1 MPDGRDQPIL
11 RLAEGIA
18 GLDAAAWDACAGSTN
33 PSVCHAFLTAMETS
47 GSVGKGTGW
56 RPRPLLLESPDGQL
70 LGAAP
75 LYVKSHSYGEYIF
88 DHGWANA
95 YEKAGGRYYPKLLVA
110 VPFTPV
116 PGPRLLVRP
125 GAEAE
130 ANRRILAEGL
140 IAAANQLGVSSLHV
154 NFPDAKDSHAL
165 AEAGFMQRV
174 ATQYHWRNEGYRT
187 FDDFLA
193 SLASRKRK
201 MIRKEREATIRNGLI
216 VKRLTGA
223 QITGDHWRAF
233 FRFYIDT
240 SERKWGSPY
249 LTRDFF
255 LRIGES
261 MADRIL
267 LVVAEQDGEPV
278 AGALNLIGEDTLYG
292 RNWGSDGAYRFLH
305 FEACYYQAI
314 EFAIERGLSRVE
326 AGAQGEHKIG
336 RGYLPVETRS
346 FHYIADRHFAAAV
359 ADFLRRE
366 QAAIEA
372 ERDALA
378 EYSPF
383 RQASDKA

>member
-1 MPDGRDQPIL
+1 MPDGREQPVL
-11 RLAEGIA
+11 RLGEGVAEVER
-18 GLDAAAWDACAGSTN
+18 AAWDTCAGGGN
-33 PSVCHAFLTAMETS
+33 PSLSHDFLSALERS

-56 RPRPLLLESPDGQL
+56 LPRPLLLESADGIL
-70 LGAAP
+70 LAAAP
-75 LYVKSHSYGEYIF
+75 LYVKSHSNGEYIF

-95 YEKAGGRYYPKLLVA
+95 YEKAGGRYYPKILVG

-125 GAEAE
+125 GRQAETH
-130 ANRRILAEGL
+130 RRHLAEGL
-140 IAAANQLGVSSLHV
+140 VAAAKQLGVSSLHV
-154 NFPDAKDSHAL
+154 NFTDERDSPVL
-165 AEAGFMQRV
+165 AEAGLMQRV
-174 ATQYHWRNEGYRT
+174 GTQYHWQNDGYRT
-187 FDDFLA
+187 FADFLG

-201 MIRKEREATIRNGLI
+201 MIRKEREGALRNGLSI
-216 VKRLTGA
+216 KRLSGSA
-223 QITGDHWRAF
+223 ITRAHWKSF

-249 LTRDFF
+249 LTREFF
-255 LRIGES
+255 FALGEA
-261 MADRIL
+261 MADRVL

-346 FHYIADRHFAAAV
+346 YHYIDDPHFAAAV

-366 QAAIEA
+366 KRAIEA
-372 ERDALA
+372 ERDALS
-378 EYSPF
+378 EYAPF
-383 RQASDKA
+383 RKKPD

>member
-1 MPDGRDQPIL
+1 MPDGRDEPVL
-11 RLAEGIA
+11 RLAEGVAKI
-18 GLDAAAWDACAGSTN
+18 GRAAWDACAGSSN
-33 PSVCHAFLTAMETS
+33 PSVSHDFLAATERS
-47 GSVGKGTGW
+47 GSVGRGTGW
-56 RPRPLLLESPDGQL
+56 MPRPLLLESADGNL
-70 LGAAP
+70 LAAAP

-95 YEKAGGRYYPKLLVA
+95 YEKAGGRYYPKLLVG

-125 GAEAE
+125 GADAPMH
-130 ANRRILAEGL
+130 RRHLAEGL
-140 IAAANQLGVSSLHV
+140 VAAAKQLEVSSLHI
-154 NFPDAKDSHAL
+154 NFPDDTDSAVL
-165 AEAGFMQRV
+165 QDVGLMQRV
-174 ATQYHWRNEGYRT
+174 GTQYHWRNEGYRS
-187 FDDFLA
+187 FADFLA
-193 SLASRKRK
+193 SLSSRKRK
-201 MIRKEREATIRNGLI
+201 MIRKEREAALRDGLTI
-216 VKRLTGA
+216 KRLTGA
-223 QITGDHWRAF
+223 DLTPRDWRNF

-249 LTRDFF
+249 LTREFF
-255 LRIGES
+255 LALGET
-261 MADRIL
+261 MAERVL
-267 LVVAEQDGEPV
+267 LVVAEQDGQPV
-278 AGALNLIGEDTLYG
+278 AGAFNLIGEDALYG

-346 FHYIADRHFAAAV
+346 YHYINDPQFAAAV

-366 QAAIEA
+366 KRAIES
-372 ERDALA
+372 ERDALS

-383 RQASDKA
+383 KQVQE